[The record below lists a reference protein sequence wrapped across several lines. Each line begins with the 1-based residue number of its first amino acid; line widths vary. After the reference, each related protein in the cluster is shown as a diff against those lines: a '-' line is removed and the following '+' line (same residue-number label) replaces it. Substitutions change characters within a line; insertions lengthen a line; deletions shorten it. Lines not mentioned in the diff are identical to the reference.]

1 MIETDTSIK
10 DMKLTMKF
18 IDSTEKT
25 YDNVTD
31 IDILQP
37 WTNGGYLKVYQGTDK
52 VVYRTRTQEEYDW
65 LMSKFDE
72 VGCKWF
78 SGERPS
84 DNDGNWGFHI
94 SDCCIW
100 VEEKEIYLTYYK
112 NTMYTKYYELI
123 EVSEAMEYDRII
135 NNNKADLAELKHECR
150 ILIIKIIAN
159 VVLIIILT
167 LSMFAFVIR
176 LGTTIL
182 ALANQIS
189 SIEQKS
195 EQVGQISTETEK
207 RLNFN
212 IG

>member
-1 MIETDTSIK
+1 MIK
-10 DMKLTMKF
+10 
-18 IDSTEKT
+18 
-25 YDNVTD
+25 
-31 IDILQP
+31 
-37 WTNGGYLKVYQGTDK
+37 TDK
-52 VVYRTRTQEEYDW
+52 AVYRTRTQEEYDW
-65 LMSKFDE
+65 LMNKFDE
-72 VGCKWF
+72 AGCRWF

-84 DNDGNWGFHI
+84 DNDGNWGFPI
-94 SDCCIW
+94 SDCWIC
-100 VEEKEIYLTYYK
+100 VEEKDIYLDYYK
-112 NTMYTKYYELI
+112 DPLYTKYYELI
-123 EVSEAMEYDRII
+123 EVSEVMEYESII
-135 NNNKADLAELKHECR
+135 NNNKADLAELKHEGR

-182 ALANQIS
+182 ANQIS
-189 SIEQKS
+189 SNEQKN

>member
-1 MIETDTSIK
+1 MIK
-10 DMKLTMKF
+10 
-18 IDSTEKT
+18 
-25 YDNVTD
+25 
-31 IDILQP
+31 
-37 WTNGGYLKVYQGTDK
+37 TDK

-65 LMSKFDE
+65 LMNKFDE
-72 VGCKWF
+72 AGCKWF

-84 DNDGNWGFHI
+84 DNDGNWGLPV

-100 VEEKEIYLTYYK
+100 VEEKDISLDHYK
-112 NTMYTKYYELI
+112 NTMYTEYYELI
-123 EVSEAMEYDRII
+123 EVSEAMEYESII
-135 NNNKADLAELKHECR
+135 NNNKANIDPELKREGR
-150 ILIIKIIAN
+150 ILIIKIIAS
-159 VVLIIILT
+159 VVLIIIIT

-189 SIEQKS
+189 SNEQKN

-207 RLNFN
+207 RLNYN

>member
-1 MIETDTSIK
+1 MIK
-10 DMKLTMKF
+10 
-18 IDSTEKT
+18 
-25 YDNVTD
+25 
-31 IDILQP
+31 
-37 WTNGGYLKVYQGTDK
+37 TDK

-65 LMSKFDE
+65 LMNKFDE
-72 VGCKWF
+72 AGCKWF

-84 DNDGNWGFHI
+84 DNDETWGLPI
-94 SDCCIW
+94 SECCIW
-100 VEEKEIYLTYYK
+100 VEEKDIYLDYYK

-135 NNNKADLAELKHECR
+135 SNNKADIDPELKREGR
-150 ILIIKIIAN
+150 ILIIKIIAG
-159 VVLIIILT
+159 VVLIIIIT

-189 SIEQKS
+189 SNEQKN